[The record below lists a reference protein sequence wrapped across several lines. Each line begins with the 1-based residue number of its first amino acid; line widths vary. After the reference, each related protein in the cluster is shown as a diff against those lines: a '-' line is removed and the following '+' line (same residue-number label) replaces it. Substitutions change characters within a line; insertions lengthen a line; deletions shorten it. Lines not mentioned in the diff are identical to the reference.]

1 MPKADYKASGDEG
14 VLTSSPLPG
23 SLRKPTSHGHVV
35 SLETGA
41 MWGAA
46 AREVVVFLQ
55 WGCGRRGGVDHEGG
69 GRLVVSVI
77 GT

>member
-1 MPKADYKASGDEG
+1 MYICNEG
-14 VLTSSPLPG
+14 VLTSSPHLG

-46 AREVVVFLQ
+46 AREVVVS
-55 WGCGRRGGVDHEGG
+55 CGGGKGKGSIMKEGG
-69 GRLVVSVI
+69 GLW
-77 GT
+77 